1 MPRRKR
7 NYQREWKPDT
17 QYDNPL
23 VGHFVGMI
31 MWSGKKTIAERI
43 IYDAFDIIH
52 ERTKKAG
59 LNTFEQ
65 AIKNVSPLLQLK
77 SRRVGGANYQVPVP
91 VSGERRQILAMR
103 WIRDACRNKKGKAM
117 AEKLAD
123 ELIDASNK
131 VGTAIKKRDDTQ
143 STDHPSPAAPA
154 RVRHGRSLQDWPALA
169 RSRNCAPGCVAASP
183 PASCWRHNPR

>member
-77 SRRVGGANYQVPVP
+77 SRRVGGANYRVPVP

-131 VGTAIKKRDDTQ
+131 VGTAIKKRDDT
-143 STDHPSPAAPA
+143 HRMAEANKA
-154 RVRHGRSLQDWPALA
+154 FAHFA
-169 RSRNCAPGCVAASP
+169 
-183 PASCWRHNPR
+183 